1 MRCHRYTTHLFRWE
15 RVTAWRFINHVEETE
30 NQKLYIGGKEKV
42 RRGKG
47 SMEVKAVVNGG
58 GKEAESGIYRHASPQ
73 ALYIPFSIRKI

>member
-1 MRCHRYTTHLFRWE
+1 MEGRY
-15 RVTAWRFINHVEETE
+15 INALLIPE

-73 ALYIPFSIRKI
+73 ALYNPFSIRKS